1 MNLIAMPAG
10 ALAPGRATQA
20 GQVSR
25 GGARLNG
32 LPGPPGWGLGVG
44 LITQPYKKPH

>member
-1 MNLIAMPAG
+1 MNMRAMLAG

-20 GQVSR
+20 EQVSR
-25 GGARLNG
+25 ERARIKG

-44 LITQPYKKPH
+44 QITQPYNKPK